1 MSYRLQGP
9 PVIVVSQGGGK
20 VDDTL
25 AAMNGGDRAASAQA
39 LLDRLEGRSAL
50 VGVVGLGYV
59 GLPVAV
65 TFAEAGFSV
74 LGVDPDRE
82 RVASIEEGRSY
93 LHDVPDDRVGAGR
106 KAGKLRATTSYRRL
120 SKADAVL
127 ICVPTP
133 LTDGQPDM
141 RLIEAAGRSLA
152 RVLAPGTLVVLES
165 TTYPG
170 TTEEILRPLLEEGG
184 LEAGR
189 DFFLAFSP
197 ERIDPGN
204 PHYGFRDIPKV
215 VGGMNPDSTRA
226 AEALYA
232 QVVPKVVTVSSPKE
246 AEMAKLLENI
256 FRHVNIA
263 LVNELATYAHDMGI
277 DIWEAIE
284 AASTKPFGYM
294 PFWPG
299 PGWGGHC
306 IPLDPSY
313 LSWRVRRDRSHEVKF
328 VELAQTVNAEMP
340 RYVVERLGSLLN
352 DMGRAIKG
360 SRVLGLG
367 VAYKGGTEDT
377 RGSPA
382 LKVLSLLEKRG
393 AEVAYH
399 DPLVSEVELSGRT
412 VRSVDLTAEALRG
425 QDLVVALIPQ
435 TGVDWDLVAREA
447 PAVLDCCNA
456 LRRRGEGVSR
466 L

>member
-1 MSYRLQGP
+1 MSERGRSP
-9 PVIVVSQGGGK
+9 STAGH
-20 VDDTL
+20 
-25 AAMNGGDRAASAQA
+25 
-39 LLDRLEGRSAL
+39 LLDRLESRSAL

-82 RVASIEEGRSY
+82 RVAAIEEGRSY
-93 LHDVPDDRVGAGR
+93 LHDVPDERIGGAR
-106 KAGKLRATTSYRRL
+106 RAGKLRATTSYRRL
-120 SKADAVL
+120 ARADAVL

-133 LTDGQPDM
+133 ITDGQPD
-141 RLIEAAGRSLA
+141 LKAIEAAGRSLA
-152 RVLAPGTLVVLES
+152 KVLAEGTLVVLES

-170 TTEEILRPLLEEGG
+170 TTEEILRPILEEGG

-189 DFFLAFSP
+189 DFLLAFSP

-215 VGGMNPDSTRA
+215 VGGLTPESTRA

-232 QVVPKVVTVSSPKE
+232 GVVPKVVTVSSPKE

-256 FRHVNIA
+256 YRHVNIA

-284 AASTKPFGYM
+284 AASTKPFGYT

-340 RYVVERLGSLLN
+340 RYVVERTGFVLN
-352 DMGRAIKG
+352 DMGKAIRG
-360 SRVLGLG
+360 SRILGVG

-382 LKVLSLLEKRG
+382 LKVLSLLRRRG

-399 DPLVSEVELSGRT
+399 DPLVPEAT
-412 VRSVDLTAEALRG
+412 VDAETLRSVPLDRETLAA

-456 LRRRGEGVSR
+456 LRRRGPGVTR

>member
-1 MSYRLQGP
+1 MGTDVPERRTPELLMGRLQ
-9 PVIVVSQGGGK
+9 
-20 VDDTL
+20 
-25 AAMNGGDRAASAQA
+25 AR
-39 LLDRLEGRSAL
+39 EAL

-65 TFAEAGFSV
+65 TFAEAGFRV
-74 LGVDPDRE
+74 VGMDTE
-82 RVASIEEGRSY
+82 RSRVEAIEAGRSY
-93 LHDVPDDRVGAGR
+93 LVDVPGDQVAVLRDRGH
-106 KAGKLRATTSYRRL
+106 LRATATYRRL
-120 SKADAVL
+120 ARAEAIL

-141 RLIEAAGRSLA
+141 RAVEAAGRSLA
-152 RVLAPGTLVVLES
+152 KVLSPGTLVVLES

-189 DFFLAFSP
+189 DFLLAFSP

-215 VGGMNPDSTRA
+215 VGGITPESTRA
-226 AEALYA
+226 AEALYGH
-232 QVVPKVVTVSSPKE
+232 VVPKVVTVSGPKE

-256 FRHVNIA
+256 YRHVNIA

-284 AASTKPFGYM
+284 AASTKPFGYA

-340 RYVVERLGSLLN
+340 RYVVERVGDLLN
-352 DMGRAIKG
+352 DRGKAIRG
-360 SRVLGLG
+360 SRVLGIG
-367 VAYKGGTEDT
+367 AAYKGGTEDI

-382 LKVLSLLEKRG
+382 LRVLSLLAKRG
-393 AEVAYH
+393 AEVSFH
-399 DPLVSEVELSGRT
+399 DPLVPEIELGDRTLRSVELESGT
-412 VRSVDLTAEALRG
+412 LRG
-425 QDLVVALIPQ
+425 QDVVVALIPQ
-435 TGVDWDLVAREA
+435 TGVDWDLVSREA

-456 LRRRGEGVSR
+456 LRRRGEGVTR